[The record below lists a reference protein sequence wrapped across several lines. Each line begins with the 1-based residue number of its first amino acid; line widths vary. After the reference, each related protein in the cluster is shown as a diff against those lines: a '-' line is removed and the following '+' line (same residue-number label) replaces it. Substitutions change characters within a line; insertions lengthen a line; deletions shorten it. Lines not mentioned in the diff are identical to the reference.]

1 MAVRTVAA
9 VPPPLWKLYSQRMEN
24 FVPRCDV

>member
-9 VPPPLWKLYSQRMEN
+9 VPRRYGNYTRSALEN